1 MPPGRLREI
10 AVARL
15 GAEPVSTLHARADA
29 AEAAGAISARRASRP
44 SVLAH
49 GRPAPAC
56 RHVPRYNTSDGLGA
70 GGIPSAWVIAG

>member
-29 AEAAGAISARRASRP
+29 AEAAGAISARRASVHRFWRMGGP
-44 SVLAH
+44 RRHAGTS
-49 GRPAPAC
+49 RDTTPAT
-56 RHVPRYNTSDGLGA
+56 V
-70 GGIPSAWVIAG
+70 